1 MAALQLSLWKNWLKT
16 TGQMSMARDRCS
28 RDSIARWNQTWIL
41 STLKLHWIVCWKNG
55 VVRDIPR
62 AEGAGMKH
70 LTTRWEKTW
79 RKRNN
84 EWEYKVRFVGR
95 EYRWQEFR
103 EDLFAPGASYCTGRI
118 VDIFSLKRRVP
129 TFTLDCTDAYH
140 QAPEQD
146 DVVVEPPEEYLN
158 RLRAA
163 GMSTDIWWKLQK
175 QLPGRRQAG
184 QRWVDHFTSALVDK
198 LGFTRCVSAPQF
210 FWNPDRQ
217 VGMEVHMDDVHGF
230 GPDPQVEKFKGNFA
244 AHIWFRDGGVHHEG
258 AEYDH
263 LKRFRKRLNGAMTI
277 ESNPKGKTDSRID
290 DCSETRDTLLEG
302 NETLCQQT

>member
-1 MAALQLSLWKNWLKT
+1 M
-16 TGQMSMARDRCS
+16 
-28 RDSIARWNQTWIL
+28 
-41 STLKLHWIVCWKNG
+41 
-55 VVRDIPR
+55 
-62 AEGAGMKH
+62 
-70 LTTRWEKTW
+70 
-79 RKRNN
+79 
-84 EWEYKVRFVGR
+84 
-95 EYRWQEFR
+95 
-103 EDLFAPGASYCTGRI
+103 
-118 VDIFSLKRRVP
+118 
-129 TFTLDCTDAYH
+129 
-140 QAPEQD
+140 
-146 DVVVEPPEEYLN
+146 VEPLEEYLN

-230 GPDPQVEKFKGNFA
+230 GPDPHVDKFKENFA

-277 ESNPKGKTDSRID
+277 DCNPNWKTDSRID

>member
-1 MAALQLSLWKNWLKT
+1 MFEGLHCKVEPDLDTINTEAAL
-16 TGQMSMARDRCS
+16 DR
-28 RDSIARWNQTWIL
+28 L
-41 STLKLHWIVCWKNG
+41 LENG

-62 AEGAGMKH
+62 AEGAGIKQ
-70 LTTRWEKTW
+70 LSTRWG
-79 RKRNN
+79 KRNN

-103 EDLFAPGASYCTGRI
+103 EDLFAQGASHCTGRI
-118 VDIFSLKRRVP
+118 VDILSLNRRVH

-140 QAPEQD
+140 QAPELD

-158 RLRAA
+158 RLQAA

-198 LGFTRCVSAPQF
+198 LGFTRWVSAP
-210 FWNPDRQ
+210 Q

-230 GPDPQVEKFKGNFA
+230 GPDSQVEKFKEDLA

-258 AEYDH
+258 AEHDH
-263 LKRFRKRLNGAMTI
+263 LKRFRKRLSGAMTMKAI
-277 ESNPKGKTDSRID
+277 QSILILFWSCLAWSVPKTCPRPAESSRNHSVQTV
-290 DCSETRDTLLEG
+290 CWRFALLHTRQSRCTVQSVNYGENRLKDR
-302 NETLCQQT
+302 

>member
-1 MAALQLSLWKNWLKT
+1 
-16 TGQMSMARDRCS
+16 
-28 RDSIARWNQTWIL
+28 
-41 STLKLHWIVCWKNG
+41 
-55 VVRDIPR
+55 
-62 AEGAGMKH
+62 
-70 LTTRWEKTW
+70 
-79 RKRNN
+79 
-84 EWEYKVRFVGR
+84 
-95 EYRWQEFR
+95 
-103 EDLFAPGASYCTGRI
+103 
-118 VDIFSLKRRVP
+118 
-129 TFTLDCTDAYH
+129 
-140 QAPEQD
+140 
-146 DVVVEPPEEYLN
+146 
-158 RLRAA
+158 
-163 GMSTDIWWKLQK
+163 MSTDIWWKLQK
-175 QLPGRRQAG
+175 QLLGRRQAG

-230 GPDPQVEKFKGNFA
+230 GPDPQVEKFKEKFA